1 MKLLDSLSLPL
12 PLIDST
18 TTKHF
23 VIDFFF
29 IHLTEEKT
37 IPFQTN
43 VRHVDQMNKCI
54 GECVWDELIS
64 YTIKDFGSFFCCS
77 EIGNKRKVCFFGS
90 RTQQIIECSIL
101 IDLIFWRLSK
111 PKKKEKK
118 MRSRRTCLLRWASG
132 YVLIM

>member
-1 MKLLDSLSLPL
+1 MKLLDSLSFSLPAF
-12 PLIDST
+12 DWFNDNKAFCDRFS
-18 TTKHF
+18 
-23 VIDFFF
+23 F

-43 VRHVDQMNKCI
+43 VCHVDQMNKCI

-77 EIGNKRKVCFFGS
+77 EIGIKRKVCFFGS

-111 PKKKEKK
+111 PKKKEKNAF
-118 MRSRRTCLLRWASG
+118 ASHVSTSLDLG